1 MFRGETVTRLSPSR
15 LLFISKNEFRRKLT
29 NMNIVKIPKASYER
43 NIPTSLEQAMEELD
57 RRIMITVRE
66 NLGQVQA
73 RVIFRELL
81 QDFMQGLESKS
92 SYIIRP

>member
-1 MFRGETVTRLSPSR
+1 
-15 LLFISKNEFRRKLT
+15 
-29 NMNIVKIPKASYER
+29 MNIVKIPKASYER

>member
-1 MFRGETVTRLSPSR
+1 MEEIF
-15 LLFISKNEFRRKLT
+15 
-29 NMNIVKIPKASYER
+29 KIPKAAYER
-43 NIPTSLEQAMEELD
+43 NIPTCLDEAMTELD
-57 RRIMITVRE
+57 RRIMITARE

>member
-1 MFRGETVTRLSPSR
+1 ME
-15 LLFISKNEFRRKLT
+15 IIK
-29 NMNIVKIPKASYER
+29 MPKASYER
-43 NIPTSLEQAMEELD
+43 NIPTSLDEAMEELD
-57 RRIMITVRE
+57 RRIMITARE
-66 NLGQVQA
+66 NLGKVQA

>member
-1 MFRGETVTRLSPSR
+1 
-15 LLFISKNEFRRKLT
+15 
-29 NMNIVKIPKASYER
+29 MNIVKIPKTSYER
-43 NIPTSLEQAMEELD
+43 IIPTSLEGAMTELD
-57 RRIMITVRE
+57 RRIMITARE

>member
-1 MFRGETVTRLSPSR
+1 ME
-15 LLFISKNEFRRKLT
+15 IIK
-29 NMNIVKIPKASYER
+29 MPKASYER
-43 NIPTSLEQAMEELD
+43 IIPTSLEGAMTELD
-57 RRIMITVRE
+57 RRIMITARE